1 MNAPFP
7 IAAQRSP
14 SAIELQTTEGQRCVL
29 APRPNHD
36 MIIIPRTVSDLA
48 AFPGASTK
56 VSLGSVLFVPADT
69 CSRIGFGDGHSAIAL
84 SVCAS
89 LRRGVHLRLHQ
100 GQGTVLTTAVM
111 FQGQRQIG
119 EILTMIRRIAA
130 DTTARPDEELHLLV
144 ELLLWSLA
152 RAAITAP
159 RPPAVRQPRL
169 GREDIERIDRFIDDN
184 LEAGLR
190 LQHLAE
196 LVGMSRYHFLRCFK
210 RATGLSPLQ
219 YVLTRRVDR
228 AQALLAEGHE
238 SIAEI
243 AYATGFSSQS
253 HLNAIFKRHFGV
265 TPGAYRRRAA
275 AGADA
280 AAPCG
285 EQPCAPTHARQPVDP
300 QFLARPI
307 PSLGFKSPHPGLS
320 GA

>member
-1 MNAPFP
+1 M
-7 IAAQRSP
+7 
-14 SAIELQTTEGQRCVL
+14 TEGQRRVL
-29 APRPNHD
+29 TPRPNRD
-36 MIIIPRTVSDLA
+36 MIVIPRAVSDLS
-48 AFPGASTK
+48 AFPGVASTG

-69 CSRIGFGDGHSAIAL
+69 CTRIGFGDGHSAIVI

-100 GQGTVLTTAVM
+100 GQGTVPTTAVM
-111 FQGQRQIG
+111 VQGQRQIG
-119 EILTMIRRIAA
+119 AILTMIRRIAA
-130 DTTARPDEELHLLV
+130 DATAQPNEELHLLV

-159 RPPAVRQPRL
+159 KLPAIPQPRL
-169 GREDIERIDRFIDDN
+169 SREDIERIDRFIDDN

-190 LQHLAE
+190 LQQLAE

-210 RATGLSPLQ
+210 RVTGLSPLQ

-228 AQALLAEGHE
+228 AQMLLAEGHE

-253 HLNAIFKRHFGV
+253 HLNAMFKRHFGA

-275 AGADA
+275 AGIAVDHRRGDQC
-280 AAPCG
+280 AAPLPAG
-285 EQPCAPTHARQPVDP
+285 
-300 QFLARPI
+300 
-307 PSLGFKSPHPGLS
+307 
-320 GA
+320 